1 MPSWTGRRLS
11 RLASARLSPR
21 SSSSRTMR
29 YGTAGIFPPCSFL
42 SIAIAL
48 FLPAYHSRRVAGL
61 FDRGN
66 ELGRLDLRRVIRH
79 LEFVAVEPHLY
90 LLNACE
96 LFQSPFDRFRSA
108 HSDGNT
114 TSFVQAAKP
123 IATEATCAAL

>member
-1 MPSWTGRRLS
+1 MPPNAAKLVIIVRFERWL
-11 RLASARLSPR
+11 
-21 SSSSRTMR
+21 
-29 YGTAGIFPPCSFL
+29 FPPCSFL

-114 TSFVQAAKP
+114 TSFVPAAKP